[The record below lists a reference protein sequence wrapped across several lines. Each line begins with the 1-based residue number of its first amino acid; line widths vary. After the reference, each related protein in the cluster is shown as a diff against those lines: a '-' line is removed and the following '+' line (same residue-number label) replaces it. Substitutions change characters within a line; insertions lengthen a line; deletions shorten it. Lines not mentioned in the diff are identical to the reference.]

1 MYKKILVPL
10 DSSELAECAL
20 SEVKNLIAEGFPRE
34 IILLSVVTIP
44 TLSVG
49 EGIDYPTLKN
59 SRFEKMRHYL
69 EGVRERIAAE
79 GITVKTELME
89 GDAAQMINSYV
100 KKNAVDLI
108 VIATH
113 GYSGMKRLM
122 FGSVA
127 LRVLHDAQ
135 VPVLLIRPEGHREPH
150 FGPEKG

>member
-1 MYKKILVPL
+1 MYEKILVPL

-20 SEVKNLIAEGFPRE
+20 PEIKNLIAEGFPRE

-49 EGIDYPTLKN
+49 EGIDYPALKN
-59 SRFEKMRHYL
+59 SRFEKMRNYL

-79 GITVKTELME
+79 GITVKTEILE

-100 KKNAVDLI
+100 KKNGVDLI

-150 FGPEKG
+150 SGTEKG